1 MTFSGNCPFST
12 LTAIPFG
19 ALFQPGLDQGGKNL
33 QLVEKDGERW
43 IGLKKNAEPLSWP
56 DKGENVVSRWLWA
69 TSDGKPDLEI
79 HGTWFVDGQPKQ
91 GLRAK
96 SLLGKILITER
107 AVRLGLSRPDV
118 PGARKGPWIFSDRHG
133 KVAEAVEG
141 CMFGAALY
149 FENIDW
155 VRGGKTICA
164 FGGDA
169 GAVIMQARGVF
180 FEGPGP
186 RKGEKFPLGELA
198 AAVTAGLI
206 DSARESK
213 DPARRVG
220 AEGIA
225 SSNFASTF
233 ASSKD
238 ALVEL
243 VK

>member
-12 LTAIPFG
+12 LTEIPFG
-19 ALFQPGLDQGGKNL
+19 ALFQPGLDQRGRNL
-33 QLVEKDGERW
+33 QLVQNDGEHW
-43 IGLKKNAEPLSWP
+43 IGMKKNGEPLAWP

-79 HGTWFVDGQPKQ
+79 HGTWFVDGQFKQ

-96 SLLGKILITER
+96 SLLGKVLITER

-118 PGARKGPWIFSDRHG
+118 RGARKGPWIFSDRHG
-133 KVAEAVEG
+133 RVAEAVEG
-141 CMFGAALY
+141 SMFGAALY

-155 VRGGKTICA
+155 VRGGKTNCA

-186 RKGEKFPLGELA
+186 GKGEKLSLGELA

-206 DSARESK
+206 DSARESEN
-213 DPARRVG
+213 PARRAG
-220 AEGIA
+220 AERLA

-233 ASSKD
+233 ASAKD

>member
-56 DKGENVVSRWLWA
+56 DRGENVVSRWLWA

-91 GLRAK
+91 GLRAT
-96 SLLGKILITER
+96 SLLGNILITER

-118 PGARKGPWIFSDRHG
+118 RGVRKGPWIFSDRHG

-141 CMFGAALY
+141 SMFGAALY
-149 FENIDW
+149 FEDINW

-164 FGGDA
+164 FGGDD
-169 GAVIMQARGVF
+169 GGVIMQARGVF

-186 RKGEKFPLGELA
+186 RKGEKVPLGELA